1 MALNVRGW
9 THLCQGRR
17 HEALED
23 FSRAIELDEE
33 LAEAYNNR
41 SIARRLEGVEGAA
54 EDEDLADAL
63 TMHDLEAQM
72 RLRQQRK
79 WMCIGYNAR
88 GEPEGEKLATDADFL
103 ISFASP
109 DKDDNNRI
117 LHELKTGVNY
127 DGSLRFLPSCRW
139 NRSGGFTVMRLFCL
153 MFQFAV
159 NIVYLLALHKSL
171 FELRTGDLLHRQVT
185 GNGAP
190 HQRNARDETLEPDFL
205 GPGSAPAAGR
215 ISSLVQAL
223 QRGRQ

>member
-9 THLCQGRR
+9 KHLCQGRR

-72 RLRQQRK
+72 KLRQQRK

-109 DKDDNNRI
+109 DKDENNRI

-127 DGSLRFLPSCRW
+127 DGGLRFLPSCR
-139 NRSGGFTVMRLFCL
+139 
-153 MFQFAV
+153 
-159 NIVYLLALHKSL
+159 
-171 FELRTGDLLHRQVT
+171 
-185 GNGAP
+185 
-190 HQRNARDETLEPDFL
+190 
-205 GPGSAPAAGR
+205 
-215 ISSLVQAL
+215 
-223 QRGRQ
+223 

>member
-1 MALNVRGW
+1 MLDFAGLLLPDFVVLTFGEAKALNDRGW

-72 RLRQQRK
+72 KLRQQRK

-109 DKDDNNRI
+109 DKDENNRI

-127 DGSLRFLPSCRW
+127 DGGLRFLPSCR
-139 NRSGGFTVMRLFCL
+139 
-153 MFQFAV
+153 
-159 NIVYLLALHKSL
+159 
-171 FELRTGDLLHRQVT
+171 
-185 GNGAP
+185 
-190 HQRNARDETLEPDFL
+190 
-205 GPGSAPAAGR
+205 
-215 ISSLVQAL
+215 
-223 QRGRQ
+223 

>member
-1 MALNVRGW
+1 M
-9 THLCQGRR
+9 
-17 HEALED
+17 ED

-109 DKDDNNRI
+109 DKDENNRI

-127 DGSLRFLPSCRW
+127 DGSLRLLPSCR
-139 NRSGGFTVMRLFCL
+139 
-153 MFQFAV
+153 
-159 NIVYLLALHKSL
+159 
-171 FELRTGDLLHRQVT
+171 
-185 GNGAP
+185 
-190 HQRNARDETLEPDFL
+190 
-205 GPGSAPAAGR
+205 
-215 ISSLVQAL
+215 
-223 QRGRQ
+223 

>member
-1 MALNVRGW
+1 MALNGRGW
-9 THLCQGRR
+9 EHLCQGRR
-17 HEALED
+17 PEALED

-72 RLRQQRK
+72 KLRQQRK

-109 DKDDNNRI
+109 DKDENNRI

-127 DGSLRFLPSCRW
+127 DGGLRFLPSCRW
-139 NRSGGFTVMRLFCL
+139 NPSGGFTVMRLFCL
-153 MFQFAV
+153 MFQFTV

-171 FELRTGDLLHRQVT
+171 FEQLITTQDR
-185 GNGAP
+185 
-190 HQRNARDETLEPDFL
+190 
-205 GPGSAPAAGR
+205 
-215 ISSLVQAL
+215 
-223 QRGRQ
+223 

>member
-1 MALNVRGW
+1 MFLVPSPDLTTLTRSSHGELFRCEPEMEPTEAISTGQWLLSIKGFSRVARFCSFLTFGEAKALNGRGW
-9 THLCQGRR
+9 KHLCQGRR

-72 RLRQQRK
+72 KLRQQRK

-109 DKDDNNRI
+109 DRDENNRI

-127 DGSLRFLPSCRW
+127 DGSLRLLPSCR
-139 NRSGGFTVMRLFCL
+139 
-153 MFQFAV
+153 
-159 NIVYLLALHKSL
+159 
-171 FELRTGDLLHRQVT
+171 
-185 GNGAP
+185 
-190 HQRNARDETLEPDFL
+190 
-205 GPGSAPAAGR
+205 
-215 ISSLVQAL
+215 
-223 QRGRQ
+223 